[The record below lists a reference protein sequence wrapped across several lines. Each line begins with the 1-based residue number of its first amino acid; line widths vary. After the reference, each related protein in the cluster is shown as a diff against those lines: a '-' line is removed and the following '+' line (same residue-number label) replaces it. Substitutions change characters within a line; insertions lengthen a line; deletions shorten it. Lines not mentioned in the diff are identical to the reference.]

1 MAKKKI
7 GKSKVT
13 IYQKL
18 QKAVS
23 RNCNTGSKTT
33 EQAVKKAQDTYI
45 KDAIKKGKTK
55 AQATSIAKKANTC
68 KPVGKRK

>member
-1 MAKKKI
+1 MGKKKI
-7 GKSKVT
+7 GKHKVT

-23 RNCNTGSKTT
+23 KNCNTGSKAT

-45 KDAIKKGKTK
+45 NDAVKKGKTK
-55 AQATSIAKKANTC
+55 TEATKIAKKANTC